1 MNGNLRKSVLMA
13 IVAAVIVGC
22 LCSCNN
28 RTRYDNGH
36 DYDAEPF
43 LSTALRHS
51 PNCWKCKEIRRQEII
66 EVVDSMMRER
76 VKN

>member
-1 MNGNLRKSVLMA
+1 M
-13 IVAAVIVGC
+13 
-22 LCSCNN
+22 
-28 RTRYDNGH
+28 TRYDNGH

-51 PNCWKCKEIRRQEII
+51 PNCWKCKEMRRQEII

-76 VKN
+76 EKM

>member
-1 MNGNLRKSVLMA
+1 MRQRKIFGLL
-13 IVAAVIVGC
+13 AAVIAGC

-28 RTRYDNGH
+28 MQRYDNGH

-43 LSTALRHS
+43 LSTAMRHS

-76 VKN
+76 IKN

>member
-1 MNGNLRKSVLMA
+1 MKQRKIFGLL
-13 IVAAVIVGC
+13 AAVIAVC
-22 LCSCNN
+22 ICSCNN

-51 PNCWKCKEIRRQEII
+51 PNCRTCKEIRRQEII

-76 VKN
+76 IKN